1 MSEQKPKKGRRWEER
16 CRELDT
22 NLAKD
27 GVNAQVRNKVL
38 RRVHEVLDSA
48 HAYGTATIAG
58 SAGASLERVISGRTV
73 TA

>member
-1 MSEQKPKKGRRWEER
+1 MTEEKPKKGRRWEER
-16 CRELDT
+16 YRELDS

-27 GVNAQVRNKVL
+27 GVSTKVRNKVL
-38 RRVHEVLDSA
+38 RRVHELLDSA

-58 SAGASLERVISGRTV
+58 SAGASVEQVITERTV